1 MKYFLLPVLLLASFT
16 SHAQIRESVSVYFDF
31 DSHTL
36 TKQAKVT
43 IDSILQSN
51 KNEGYWMEF
60 ELLGHCDNKGSDNY
74 NNSLSKKRAG
84 VVQRYILKKGENR
97 DRFLSV
103 AGAGETD
110 PLNENKTDR
119 ERQLNRRVEIVIIK
133 DKVIT
138 TGLPGTASLKKI
150 LADSAITKGSNII
163 LHNINFVGGMHQLL
177 PESQP
182 MLDELLEV
190 MRDNPTLIIRVEGHI
205 CCEPTPNDGRDMET
219 GLNNLSEARAKAVM
233 DYLLDNGI
241 AENRVSYK
249 GFGHSSPIYSFP
261 EKSEEEMKLNRRV
274 EIKIISK

>member
-1 MKYFLLPVLLLASFT
+1 MKYFLLPVLLLAAFT
-16 SHAQIRESVSVYFDF
+16 CHAQVRESVIVYFDF

-36 TKQAKVT
+36 TKQARVT
-43 IDSILQSN
+43 IDSILQ
-51 KNEGYWMEF
+51 KNSKESFRMEF
-60 ELLGHCDNKGSDNY
+60 EVKAHCDSKGTDGY
-74 NNSLSKKRAG
+74 NNILSEKRARA
-84 VVQRYILKKGENR
+84 VQEYIIHKAGSIET
-97 DRFLSV
+97 FFAVS
-103 AGAGETD
+103 GAGETE
-110 PLNENKTDR
+110 PLNANSTAI
-119 ERQLNRRVEIVIIK
+119 ERQLNRRAEIIIIK
-133 DKVIT
+133 DKREKT
-138 TGLPGTASLKKI
+138 LKEEI
-150 LADSAITKGSNII
+150 ADSTIITGSNIV
-163 LHNINFVGGMHQLL
+163 LRNINFVGGMHQLL

-190 MRDNPTLIIRVEGHI
+190 MRDNPTLIIRIEGHI
-205 CCEPTPNDGRDMET
+205 CCEPTPGDGRDMET